1 VRISYDKME
10 SSTAPDAGI
19 NPQEEKIEGEMHS
32 SHGAVV
38 KDVVMGFADGLTVPF
53 AVTAGL
59 SS

>member
-1 VRISYDKME
+1 ME

-19 NPQEEKIEGEMHS
+19 NPQGEKIEGEMHS